1 MAEKALKLEIATP
14 QKLAVSQEVSLVTV
28 PGGEGEFGVLPGHTP
43 FLTTVRPGRL
53 EYEANG
59 KREVLAV
66 GWGYAEVGPDKVL
79 ILTEMA
85 KTPGE
90 INRDEVRREYEDLTQ
105 RLQGGISPEEREA
118 LAKSLERVKA
128 QLKVLEL
135 A

>member
-1 MAEKALKLEIATP
+1 MADRALKLEIATP
-14 QKLAVSQEVSLVTV
+14 QRLALSQEVSLVTV

-53 EYEANG
+53 EYEAGG

-85 KTPGE
+85 LKPGE
-90 INRDEVRREYEDLTQ
+90 IDRDQVRKEYEELTQ
-105 RLQGGISPEEREA
+105 KLQGDVTPEEREA
-118 LAKSLERVKA
+118 LTKSLERVKA
-128 QLKVLEL
+128 QLKVLGGT
-135 A
+135 

>member
-1 MAEKALKLEIATP
+1 MAERALKLEIATP
-14 QKLAVSQEVSLVTV
+14 QRLVLSQEVSLVTV

-53 EYEANG
+53 EYEAQG

-66 GWGYAEVGPDKVL
+66 GWGYAEVGPHKVL

-85 KTPGE
+85 KRPGE
-90 INRDEVRREYEDLTQ
+90 INRDEVRREFEDINRHLAGEIT
-105 RLQGGISPEEREA
+105 PEEREA
-118 LAKSLERVKA
+118 FTKRLERVKA
-128 QLKVLEL
+128 QLKVLES